1 MSTAKAKYPV
11 CMILFTTPPLL
22 LLLGRVAVA
31 IAVAVAV
38 AVAVDVAAA
47 AAAALSSATEAPT
60 IVSLS
65 TPLLSIRGAIHF

>member
-31 IAVAVAV
+31 VAIAVAVAV
-38 AVAVDVAAA
+38 A

>member
-1 MSTAKAKYPV
+1 TIHPMSTAKAKYPV

-38 AVAVDVAAA
+38 A

>member
-47 AAAALSSATEAPT
+47 AALSSATEAPT

>member
-1 MSTAKAKYPV
+1 
-11 CMILFTTPPLL
+11 MILFTTPPLL

-47 AAAALSSATEAPT
+47 AALSSATEAPT

>member
-38 AVAVDVAAA
+38 A

>member
-38 AVAVDVAAA
+38 DVAVDV
-47 AAAALSSATEAPT
+47 AAALSSATEAPT

-65 TPLLSIRGAIHF
+65 TPLLSIRGAIQF

>member
-38 AVAVDVAAA
+38 DVAVDVA